1 MRVSSFGF
9 LQRQAVYWEMILG
22 NTSRKQGWMT
32 GKERQPLEYI
42 MNQATTVGTWD
53 LILPRELWDPV

>member
-1 MRVSSFGF
+1 
-9 LQRQAVYWEMILG
+9 
-22 NTSRKQGWMT
+22 MT

-42 MNQATTVGTWD
+42 INQATTVGNWD